1 MIKQSF
7 LRTFVFVITLQAF
20 SWCNAAVASKPVELF
35 PLADVRL
42 LDSPFK
48 HAQDKNVEYILALQ
62 PDKLLA
68 PFLKEAGLPVKAENY
83 GNWESQGLDGHIG
96 GHYLTAL
103 SLAYA
108 ATGDKRLLERL
119 NYMLNELERAQ
130 NKNGNGYI
138 GGVRNGKALWDNIAK
153 GDIRADLFALNDY
166 WVPWYNL
173 HKIYAG
179 LRDAYIYTG
188 SEKAKAMLIGLG
200 EWTIALTADLNDAQI
215 EKMLTT
221 EYGGMNEV
229 LADMAAITG
238 DKRYLNLAKQ
248 FSHKKILNPLLQERD
263 ALNGLH
269 ANTQIP
275 KVVGYQRVAE
285 LTGDKEWHKAADYF
299 WHHVVNNRT
308 VAIGGNSVREHFH
321 DSEDFAP
328 MINDVEGPETCN
340 TYNMLK
346 LSRMLFSVNPSVEYV
361 DYFERALYNHILSSQ
376 HPETGGLVYFTPMR
390 PQHYRMYSQVD
401 TAMWCCVGSGIEN
414 HVKYG
419 EFIYAKQNNNL
430 YVNLFIASTLAWQE
444 KGVHLTQENTF
455 PDSNRTTLTVAL
467 DSKVKPSNKH
477 AKFAMHIRYPS
488 WAQAG
493 EVVVKVNGKPI
504 NVKAKAGEYIEI
516 NRRWHNG
523 DNVEL
528 SLPMNI
534 ALEALP
540 DQSDYYAVLYG
551 PIVLAAKTQPFK
563 NEELNVFAD
572 ESRMGHIAQAQMC
585 SLDAAPIFVSDS
597 RDFKNKIKRVNSEQ
611 LVFKTQGL
619 IQPAALSQIEL
630 IPFFRLHDSRYMLYW
645 PYSSPDDLQKRQQ
658 LQAQVEAK
666 KLALA
671 QQTIDKVAPGEQQPE
686 SDHFFKGEAT
696 EAGVHSGKHWRHAH
710 RWFSY
715 QLNDPNKEGKI
726 LRITYYGLD
735 AGRSFSIW
743 LDDIKVA
750 DVTLNGDK
758 GDAFYSVDYMVPKR
772 VLAQAKAGKYRV
784 KFQAEEGSVAGGIY
798 GVRLMR

>member
-1 MIKQSF
+1 MIKKNLKRAF
-7 LRTFVFVITLQAF
+7 IFTFTLHALCV
-20 SWCNAAVASKPVELF
+20 CNTTLAAEPVELF

-48 HAQDKNVEYILALQ
+48 HAQDKNIEYILALQ

-68 PFLKEAGLPVKAENY
+68 PFLKEAGLPAKADNY

-108 ATGDKRLLERL
+108 ATGDSRLLHRL
-119 NYMLNELERAQ
+119 EYMLDELERAQ
-130 NKNGNGYI
+130 KKNGNGYV
-138 GGVRNGKALWDNIAK
+138 GGVSGSRKLWTEIAQ

-173 HKIYAG
+173 HKIVAG
-179 LRDAYIYTG
+179 LRDAYVYTG
-188 SEKAKAMLIGLG
+188 SEQAKAMLLALG
-200 EWTIALTADLNDAQI
+200 EWMIALTAGLNDAQV

-238 DKRYLNLAKQ
+238 DKRYVVLAKQ
-248 FSHKKILNPLLQERD
+248 FSHKKILNPLLEERD

-285 LTGDKEWHKAADYF
+285 ITGDTRWHDAADYF
-299 WHHVVNNRT
+299 WHQVVNNRT

-321 DSEDFAP
+321 ESDDFTP

-346 LSRMLFSVNPSVEYV
+346 LSRMLFSVNPNVEYV

-419 EFIYAKQNNNL
+419 EFIYAKQKNNL
-430 YVNLFIASTLAWQE
+430 YVNLFIASTLNWQE
-444 KGVHLTQENTF
+444 KGVRVTQENSF
-455 PDSNRTTLTVAL
+455 PDSNKTLLTVNVDGEATL
-467 DSKVKPSNKH
+467 FSKRK
-477 AKFAMHIRYPS
+477 KFTMHIRYPH
-488 WAQAG
+488 WAQQG
-493 EVVVKVNGKPI
+493 NLLVTLNGKPVK
-504 NVKAKAGEYIEI
+504 VKAQAGEYIEI
-516 NRRWHNG
+516 NRRWKNG
-523 DNVEL
+523 DRVEL
-528 SLPMNI
+528 TLPMNI
-534 ALEALP
+534 SLEALP

-563 NEELNVFAD
+563 NETLNVFSD
-572 ESRMGHIAQAQMC
+572 DSRMGHIAQAQMC
-585 SLDAAPIFVSDS
+585 SLEAAPIFVSDTS
-597 RDFKNKIKRVNSEQ
+597 DFSQQIKRVDDSR
-611 LVFKTQGL
+611 LVFKAQDL
-619 IQPAALSQIEL
+619 IQPKALSNLEL

-645 PYSSPDDLQKRQQ
+645 PYSSQPALQQRRQ
-658 LQAQVEAK
+658 LQAEEQRQ

-671 QQTIDKVAPGEQQPE
+671 AQTIDKVAPGEQQPE
-686 SDHFFKGEAT
+686 SDHFFKGEQT
-696 EAGVHSGKHWRHAH
+696 EAGVHRGKHWRHAQG
-710 RWFSY
+710 WFSY
-715 QLNDPNKEGKI
+715 QLNDPEKEGKI
-726 LRITYYGLD
+726 LRVTYYGLD
-735 AGRSFSIW
+735 AGRRFSIW
-743 LDDIKVA
+743 LGDTKIA
-750 DVTLNGDK
+750 DVALDGTK
-758 GDAFYSVDYMVPKR
+758 GDEFYSVDYSVPEH
-772 VLAQAKAGKYRV
+772 VLAQARDGVYRV
-784 KFQAEEGSVAGGIY
+784 KFQAHNGSTAGGIY
-798 GVRLMR
+798 GVRLIR